1 MVNDG
6 YDIESKRF
14 HVESL
19 SKEKVVEELDKL
31 IVEYNKLFLKIRENN
46 DRIRK
51 KLEKVWSYCRIS
63 GLTISKEIIVE
74 EEVIKVLMDKDEVFG
89 DASIFVKKLLF
100 LIHEKPRVLATL
112 VKNYQDWSSLKA
124 LEETLCSTFYED
136 IISDESYDDDL
147 IRLLA
152 ELLEV

>member
-1 MVNDG
+1 MVIRNFDT
-6 YDIESKRF
+6 ESKRYNI
-14 HVESL
+14 ESQ
-19 SKEKVVEELDKL
+19 SKEKVVEQLDKL
-31 IVEYNKLFLKIRENN
+31 IVEYNKMFLKIRENN

-51 KLEKVWSYCRIS
+51 KLEKVLGYYRIFV
-63 GLTISKEIIVE
+63 LTKSKEIIAE
-74 EEVIKVLMDKDEVFG
+74 EEVLKVLMDKDDVFG
-89 DASIFVKKLLF
+89 DAAIFAKKLLF

-112 VKNYQDWSSLKA
+112 VKNHQDASALKA